1 MSNANPAPDPQPNS
15 NADADAVPNPAANPA
30 PLDGV
35 KVLDLSRFIAGPL
48 CAQILADF
56 GAEVVKIERPG
67 GEDSRHHGPYHR
79 DESVYMFLYHRNKYD
94 ASLDTRHPEAL
105 GILERLIAWADV
117 VVENYRPGTIE
128 KMGIGY
134 ERMKELN
141 PDIILV
147 SISGFGQTGP
157 DSRRALFDAISQ
169 ASSGLMDMTGEP
181 DGKPTLSG
189 TYIADYTTGYQGAI
203 GALLAILHRERTGE
217 GQLVDIASF
226 DTMFSALGIRLMS
239 QLMLGQ
245 DMPRSGSRDLLT
257 APVNVYEAVDGS
269 IYIQAGTASLFP
281 KLCAVIGRPDLAEDP
296 RFAHVEGRMTH
307 QEFLEGEIGAWAA
320 GRTREAIARALDE
333 AGVPYAKVASVAEVA
348 ESPQIAA
355 RDMIVESEHPEL
367 GTIRMPGNPIKMEK
381 TPPMVRKAPP
391 RVGEDNSHV
400 YGGILGLSAQDMA
413 QLRGSGAI

>member
-1 MSNANPAPDPQPNS
+1 MD
-15 NADADAVPNPAANPA
+15 VPVVRAAGEQGVSTVTTN

-56 GAEVVKIERPG
+56 GAEVVKVERPG

-105 GILERLIAWADV
+105 AILEKLIAWADV

-141 PDIILV
+141 PDVILV

-203 GALLAILHRERTGE
+203 GALMAILHRERTGE
-217 GQLVDIASF
+217 GQLVDVASF
-226 DTMFSALGIRLMS
+226 DTMFSALGIRLIA

-245 DMPRSGSRDLLT
+245 DMPRTGSRDLLT
-257 APVNVYEAVDGS
+257 APVNVYEAVDAP

-281 KLCAVIGRPDLAEDP
+281 KLCAVMKRPELAEDP
-296 RFAHVEGRMTH
+296 RFATVEGRLAH
-307 QEFLEGEIGAWAA
+307 QEYLEGEIA
-320 GRTREAIARALDE
+320 GWVATNTTADIARELDE
-333 AGVPYAKVASVAEVA
+333 VGVPYAKVASVAEVA

-355 RDMIVESEHPEL
+355 REMIVEAEHPVL

-381 TPPMVRKAPP
+381 TPPTVRKAPP
-391 RVGEDNSHV
+391 RVGEDNEYV
-400 YGGILGLSAQDMA
+400 YGDILGMSARERTR
-413 QLRGSGAI
+413 LRESGAI

>member
-1 MSNANPAPDPQPNS
+1 MPNTT
-15 NADADAVPNPAANPA
+15 NA

-48 CAQILADF
+48 CAQILGDF
-56 GAEVVKIERPG
+56 GAEVVKVERPG

-79 DESVYMFLYHRNKYD
+79 DESIYMFLYHRNKYD

-105 GILERLIAWADV
+105 GILERLIEWADV

-134 ERMKELN
+134 ARMKELN

-147 SISGFGQTGP
+147 SVSGFGQTGP

-181 DGKPTLSG
+181 GGKPTLSG
-189 TYIADYTTGYQGAI
+189 TYIADYTTGYQSAI
-203 GALLAILHRERTGE
+203 GALTAILHRERTGE
-217 GQLVDIASF
+217 GQLVDVASF

-257 APVNVYEAVDGS
+257 APVNVYESADGPV
-269 IYIQAGTASLFP
+269 YIQAGTASLFP
-281 KLCAVIGRPDLAEDP
+281 KLCAVMDRPDLAGDP
-296 RFAHVEGRMTH
+296 RFGTVEGRMTH
-307 QEFLEGEIGAWAA
+307 QDFLEGEIGAWAA
-320 GRTREAIARALDE
+320 GRTTREIGEVLDA

-355 RDMIVESEHPEL
+355 RDMIVEAEHPEL
-367 GTIRMPGNPIKMEK
+367 GTIRMPGNPVKMEK
-381 TPPMVRKAPP
+381 TPPTVRKAPP
-391 RVGEDNSHV
+391 RAGEDNAYV
-400 YGGILGLSAQDMA
+400 YQEILGMSAQDLDR
-413 QLRGSGAI
+413 LRKSGAI

>member
-1 MSNANPAPDPQPNS
+1 MANATTG
-15 NADADAVPNPAANPA
+15 
-30 PLDGV
+30 PLAGV

-56 GAEVVKIERPG
+56 GAEVVKLERPG
-67 GEDSRHHGPYHR
+67 GEDSRHHGPYYR
-79 DESVYMFLYHRNKYD
+79 DESIYMFLYHRNKYD

-105 GILERLIAWADV
+105 GILERLIEWADV

-169 ASSGLMDMTGEP
+169 ASSGLMSMTGEP

-203 GALLAILHRERTGE
+203 GALMAILHRERTGE

-239 QLMLGQ
+239 ELMLGQ

-257 APVNVYEAVDGS
+257 APVNVYEAADGP

-281 KLCAVIGRPDLAEDP
+281 RLCEVMKRPELADDP
-296 RFAHVEGRMTH
+296 RFGSVEGRMAH
-307 QEFLEGEIGAWAA
+307 QEYLEGEIGAWAA
-320 GRTREAIARALDE
+320 TLTTDEIARVLDD

-348 ESPQIAA
+348 RSPQIAA

-367 GTIRMPGNPIKMEK
+367 GMIRMPGNPVKLEK
-381 TPPMVRKAPP
+381 TPPTVRKAPP
-391 RVGEDNSHV
+391 RVGEDNEYV
-400 YGGILGLSAQDMA
+400 YRTILGMSGEDVAR
-413 QLRGSGAI
+413 LREAGAI

>member
-1 MSNANPAPDPQPNS
+1 MVTREGQ
-15 NADADAVPNPAANPA
+15 A
-30 PLDGV
+30 PLAGV

-56 GAEVVKIERPG
+56 GAEVVKIERPD
-67 GEDSRHHGPYHR
+67 GEDSRHHGPYYR
-79 DESVYMFLYHRNKYD
+79 DESIYMFLYHRNKYD

-105 GILERLIAWADV
+105 GILERLIEWADV

-134 ERMKELN
+134 ERMKQLN

-169 ASSGLMDMTGEP
+169 ASSGLMSMTGEP
-181 DGKPTLSG
+181 EGKPTLSG

-203 GALLAILHRERTGE
+203 GALMAILHRERTGE
-217 GQLVDIASF
+217 GQCVDVASF
-226 DTMFSALGIRLMS
+226 DTMFSALGIRLVS
-239 QLMLGQ
+239 QLMLGL

-257 APVNVYEAVDGS
+257 APVNVYEAADGP

-281 KLCAVIGRPDLAEDP
+281 KLCEVMERPDLAADP
-296 RFAHVEGRMTH
+296 CFATVEGRMTH
-307 QEFLEGEIGAWAA
+307 QDFLEGEIGAWAA
-320 GRTREAIARALDE
+320 TRTTRAIAEVLED
-333 AGVPYAKVASVAEVA
+333 AGVPYAKVESVAEVA
-348 ESPQIAA
+348 RSPQIEA

-381 TPPMVRKAPP
+381 TPPTVRKAPP
-391 RVGEDNSHV
+391 RVGEDNEYV
-400 YGGILGLSAQDMA
+400 YSGILGLSNEDLIR
-413 QLRGSGAI
+413 LRESGAI

>member
-1 MSNANPAPDPQPNS
+1 MPEATTG
-15 NADADAVPNPAANPA
+15 
-30 PLDGV
+30 PLTGV

-48 CAQILADF
+48 CTQILADF
-56 GAEVVKIERPG
+56 GAEVVKVERPS
-67 GEDSRHHGPYHR
+67 GEDSRHHGPYHE
-79 DESVYMFLYHRNKYD
+79 DESIYMFLYHRNKYD

-105 GILERLIAWADV
+105 GILERLIEWADV

-141 PDIILV
+141 PDIVLV
-147 SISGFGQTGP
+147 SVSGFGQTGP

-169 ASSGLMDMTGEP
+169 ASSGLMSMTGEP

-189 TYIADYTTGYQGAI
+189 TYIADYTTAYQAAI

-217 GQLVDIASF
+217 GQLVDVASF
-226 DTMFSALGIRLMS
+226 DTMFSALGIRLIS
-239 QLMLGQ
+239 QLMLDL

-257 APVNVYEAVDGS
+257 APVNVYEAADGP

-281 KLCAVIGRPDLAEDP
+281 KLCAVMKRPDLAEDP
-296 RFAHVEGRMTH
+296 HFATVKGRMEH

-320 GRTREAIARALDE
+320 TRTTDEIAHTLDE
-333 AGVPYAKVASVAEVA
+333 AGVPNAKVASVAEVA
-348 ESPQIAA
+348 KSPQIAA

-381 TPPMVRKAPP
+381 TPPTIRKAPP
-391 RVGEDNSHV
+391 RVGEDNEHV
-400 YGGILGLSAQDMA
+400 YRAILGMSDEDLIRLHQA
-413 QLRGSGAI
+413 GAI

>member
-1 MSNANPAPDPQPNS
+1 MPEATTG
-15 NADADAVPNPAANPA
+15 
-30 PLDGV
+30 PLTGV

-48 CAQILADF
+48 CTQILADF
-56 GAEVVKIERPG
+56 GAEVVKIERPS

-79 DESVYMFLYHRNKYD
+79 DESIYMFLYHRNKYD

-105 GILERLIAWADV
+105 GILERLIEWADV

-141 PDIILV
+141 PDIVLV
-147 SISGFGQTGP
+147 SVSGFGQTGP

-169 ASSGLMDMTGEP
+169 ASSGLMSMTGEP

-189 TYIADYTTGYQGAI
+189 TYIADYTTAYQAAI
-203 GALLAILHRERTGE
+203 GTLLAILHRERTGE
-217 GQLVDIASF
+217 GQLVDVASF
-226 DTMFSALGIRLMS
+226 DTMFSALGIRLIA
-239 QLMLGQ
+239 QLMLDL

-257 APVNVYEAVDGS
+257 APVNVYEAADGP

-281 KLCAVIGRPDLAEDP
+281 KLCAVMKRPDLTEDP
-296 RFAHVEGRMTH
+296 RFATVQGRMEH

-320 GRTREAIARALDE
+320 TRTSDDIAHTLDE
-333 AGVPYAKVASVAEVA
+333 AGVPNAKVASVAEVA
-348 ESPQIAA
+348 KSPQIAA

-381 TPPMVRKAPP
+381 TPPTVRKAPP
-391 RVGEDNSHV
+391 RVGEDNEHV
-400 YGGILGLSAQDMA
+400 YRAILGMSDEDLIRLHQA
-413 QLRGSGAI
+413 GAI